1 MKYPFH
7 TLDVFTS
14 QPFSGNP
21 LAVVL
26 DGKSLATDK
35 MMAIAREFNLSET
48 VFVLPPEDD
57 ANTAKLRIF
66 TPDRELS
73 FAGHPTVGSAVLLA
87 ELYGIED
94 EVRLEEGV
102 GLVRVAL
109 EKREAG
115 IYAQLSAAVMPEPWT
130 NVPSDKK
137 VAAALS
143 LNAQQ
148 IGFGTHRASVFNP
161 GNHPMLYVPLKNR
174 AALAEARVSM
184 AEWPALGAAG
194 AFLAYL
200 YCEGE
205 VGSGVDYH
213 ARAYTPLTGIFEDPA
228 TGSAAAGFP
237 GPLLSFEGP
246 WEGTRSWV
254 IMQGED
260 MGRPSRI
267 ELEADAA
274 KGSLKAI
281 RVGGHAVRVSSGA
294 IDL

>member
-1 MKYPFH
+1 
-7 TLDVFTS
+7 
-14 QPFSGNP
+14 
-21 LAVVL
+21 
-26 DGKSLATDK
+26 
-35 MMAIAREFNLSET
+35 
-48 VFVLPPEDD
+48 
-57 ANTAKLRIF
+57 
-66 TPDRELS
+66 
-73 FAGHPTVGSAVLLA
+73 
-87 ELYGIED
+87 
-94 EVRLEEGV
+94 
-102 GLVRVAL
+102 
-109 EKREAG
+109 
-115 IYAQLSAAVMPEPWT
+115 MPEPWT